1 MVSLFVC
8 LYHNRM
14 RGHKV
19 TASSVSDFK
28 VGKYI
33 FEVGG
38 ATWMPRRHGEC
49 YLFRCTTCRQIVPI
63 VASHSNDRLQMPY
76 CPNCGVGN
84 EEPLYTWNP
93 IEGRC
98 PKCVGKMKEQEIL
111 HAY

>member
-8 LYHNRM
+8 LYHNRK

-19 TASSVSDFK
+19 TASSV
-28 VGKYI
+28 
-33 FEVGG
+33 
-38 ATWMPRRHGEC
+38 
-49 YLFRCTTCRQIVPI
+49 PI
-63 VASHSNDRLQMPY
+63 VASHSNERLQMPY

-98 PKCVGKMKEQEIL
+98 PKCEGKMKEEEIL
-111 HAY
+111 HTY

>member
-1 MVSLFVC
+1 MVTVSKYKCEECGYEVVSSK
-8 LYHNRM
+8 Y
-14 RGHKV
+14 GHFLIK
-19 TASSVSDFK
+19 
-28 VGKYI
+28 
-33 FEVGG
+33 
-38 ATWMPRRHGEC
+38 RHGEC

-76 CPNCGVGN
+76 CPNCEVGN

-98 PKCVGKMKEQEIL
+98 PKCEGKMKEQEIL

>member
-1 MVSLFVC
+1 MVTVSKYKCEECGYEVVSSK
-8 LYHNRM
+8 Y
-14 RGHKV
+14 GHFLIK
-19 TASSVSDFK
+19 
-28 VGKYI
+28 
-33 FEVGG
+33 E
-38 ATWMPRRHGEC
+38 HGEC

-63 VASHSNDRLQMPY
+63 VASHSNERLQMPY

-98 PKCVGKMKEQEIL
+98 PKCEGKMKEQEIL